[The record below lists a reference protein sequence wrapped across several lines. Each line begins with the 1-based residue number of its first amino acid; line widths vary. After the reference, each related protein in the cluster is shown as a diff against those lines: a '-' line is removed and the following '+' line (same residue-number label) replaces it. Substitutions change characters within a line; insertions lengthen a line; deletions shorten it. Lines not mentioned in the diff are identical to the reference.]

1 MNSLPV
7 LFVAWVVA
15 AGWCAVLAVVLR
27 ASRNRQMRLRPLPP
41 GNNLANPQRLSVIVP
56 ARNEQ
61 NCIETC
67 IRSLLRQDYPNLEII
82 AVDDRSS
89 DQTASI
95 LQQLTIEFPD
105 RLRVLHIKNLPEGWF
120 GKPHALNR
128 AMELATGSL
137 LLFTDSD
144 CEFLAPSALRTA
156 VTEFEKRGLNFFT
169 IGACYTMPTLREQL
183 AVPACSEVVL
193 QWLRPERV
201 EDPDWPDTFANG
213 AFIMVDRESFDRV
226 GGWNA
231 VRSKVSE
238 DFELARVYKRVGY
251 RTGLG
256 QAVGFYNTRSYD
268 TFRDSWN
275 GWSRILAGSL
285 TTRQLLITVV
295 RMTVM
300 THLPF
305 FAMLVSTSYALRT
318 GDLSV
323 FAGGA
328 MPAFIWAYLARTGL
342 DITVYRLIG
351 APVSVALFA
360 PFGRA
365 FAIAVSIRAML
376 ARAGMVRTH
385 WRGASFTANRLV
397 TPRTQSVAGDVQSRE
412 IRAESVVA
420 QHAAAS

>member
-7 LFVAWVVA
+7 LIVAWVVA
-15 AGWCAVLAVVLR
+15 AGWCAVLAIVWR
-27 ASRNRQMRLRPLPP
+27 ASRNRHMMLRPLPP
-41 GNNLANPQRLSVIVP
+41 GNNLTDPKRLSVIVP

-61 NCIETC
+61 DCVEKC
-67 IRSLLRQDYPNLEII
+67 IRSLLRQDYPDLEVI
-82 AVDDRSS
+82 AVNDRST
-89 DQTASI
+89 DQTALI
-95 LQQLTIEFPD
+95 LDRLAAEFPE
-105 RLRVLHIKNLPEGWF
+105 RVRVLHIETLPDGWF
-120 GKPHALNR
+120 GKPHALNC
-128 AMELATGSL
+128 AMALATGSL
-137 LLFTDSD
+137 VLFTDSD

-156 VTEFEKRGLNFFT
+156 VTEFENRGLNFFT

-183 AVPACSEVVL
+183 VVPACSEVVL

-213 AFIMVDRESFDRV
+213 AFIMVDRESFDRL
-226 GGWNA
+226 GGWNL
-231 VRSKVSE
+231 VRTKVSE

-256 QAVGFYNTRSYD
+256 QAVNFYNTRSYE
-268 TFRDSWN
+268 TLRESWD

-285 TTRQLLITVV
+285 TSRQLLITVL

-300 THLPF
+300 THLPLS
-305 FAMLVSTSYALRT
+305 ALIVSALYALRT

-328 MPAFIWAYLARTGL
+328 IPAFTWAYLARTGL
-342 DITVYRLIG
+342 DVTVYRLIG
-351 APVSVALFA
+351 APVSVAVLA

-365 FAIAVSIRAML
+365 FAVAVAIRAML
-376 ARAGMVRTH
+376 ARAGLVRTY
-385 WRGASFTANRLV
+385 WRGASFTANRLI
-397 TPRTQSVAGDVQSRE
+397 TPLTQPVVADVQNRE

-420 QHAAAS
+420 PHVAAS